1 MVLCLGIE
9 STAHTFSAAVIRDS
23 TILSNVLKPFTTQS
37 GGMVPSKVAQHHVDC
52 CFAVLSQALSEARC
66 SITDIQLV
74 AYSRAPGIGHMLK
87 VGCVCAS
94 SLHELYRIP
103 VIGVNHSIAHLEIG
117 RFFSKM
123 SDPILLYVSGAN
135 TQVIAYMNGK
145 YRIFGETLDTGI
157 GNFLDTF
164 AREAKLGFPGGP
176 KIAGLALQS
185 NRYIELP
192 YVVKGM
198 DVTFSGLLTNV
209 TQKLHSGKYPLADL
223 CYSIQETVFA
233 SVVEIAER
241 ALAHCQKTELVLG
254 GGVACNTRLQEM
266 CQQMCRQRGAV
277 CFTPANQYN
286 VDNAAMIALTGIL
299 QYQAGERITEFTID
313 PYQRVDQVDVS
324 WRN

>member
-9 STAHTFSAAVIRDS
+9 STAHTFSASVMKDS
-23 TILSNVLKPFTTQS
+23 TILSNCIKPFTTVS
-37 GGMVPSKVAQHHVDC
+37 GGMIPSKVAQHHVDC
-52 CFAVLSQALSEARC
+52 CSSVISQALCIAGC

-74 AYSRAPGIGHMLK
+74 AFSRAPGIGHMLK
-87 VGCVCAS
+87 VASVCAS
-94 SLHELYRIP
+94 SLHELYGIP
-103 VIGVNHSIAHLEIG
+103 LIGVNHSIAHLEIG
-117 RFFSKM
+117 RFLSKTT
-123 SDPILLYVSGAN
+123 DPILLYVSGAN
-135 TQVIAYMNGK
+135 TQVIAYMNGR

-176 KIAGLALQS
+176 KIAELATQS
-185 NRYIELP
+185 KTYIELP

-209 TQKLHSGKYPLADL
+209 TQKLHSGKYSLPDL

-266 CQQMCRQRGAV
+266 CHQMCRARGAV
-277 CFTPANQYN
+277 CYIPDNQYN
-286 VDNAAMIALTGIL
+286 VDNAAMIAHLGIL
-299 QYQAGERITEFTID
+299 MYTAGERTTLATID
-313 PYQRVDQVDVS
+313 PYQRVDQVQVT
-324 WRN
+324 WR